1 MSRSKALRVAA
12 SMALGAA
19 LVLPLAASTALA
31 KDESILRLRA
41 FAVDLNELAIAPMKG
56 AHL

>member
-12 SMALGAA
+12 SLALGGA
-19 LVLPLAASTALA
+19 LVVPMASSTAFA
-31 KDESILRLRA
+31 KDESILRFRA